1 MNLSPAHSN
10 HSRRD
15 FKLYDA
21 SDSTKDNF
29 SANIVSLLQAGCFFG
44 SLLSAPLSDKAGRR
58 LALAIGDVLFI
69 AGSVMQTASLGNQS
83 VMFAGRFV
91 GGLVGWTPRPVL
103 WLKLSNT

>member
-1 MNLSPAHSN
+1 MNINPAHSN

-21 SDSTKDNF
+21 PDSTKDNF

-69 AGSVMQTASLGNQS
+69 AGSVMQTAALGNQS

-91 GGLVGWTPRPVL
+91 GGLVGWTPPPIPC
-103 WLKLSNT
+103 LKLSNT